1 MERAASLGAIILAK
15 HPVLDWR
22 CGQKWKSVF
31 CMWMKL
37 WSWFFLTGFS
47 QGPNLVRATVDHCG
61 PKANEEHVQAGRNGR
76 A

>member
-37 WSWFFLTGFS
+37 WSWFFSNRIFS
-47 QGPNLVRATVDHCG
+47 GSEFSASHCG
-61 PKANEEHVQAGRNGR
+61 SLWAQGK
-76 A
+76 